1 MVAGSL
7 LFFFEIVFTHRH
19 AVDTTSGDENQ
30 PRTRETGQMTRLE
43 EAKIELTL
51 KFIAGRRPTNK
62 EMIEVE
68 KLREEISELEYE
80 QRRDISWCKS

>member
-1 MVAGSL
+1 
-7 LFFFEIVFTHRH
+7 
-19 AVDTTSGDENQ
+19 
-30 PRTRETGQMTRLE
+30 MTRLE

-51 KFIAGRRPTNK
+51 KFIGGRRPTNK

-80 QRRDISWCKS
+80 QRQDISWCKS

>member
-1 MVAGSL
+1 MISPPIDAPADSD
-7 LFFFEIVFTHRH
+7 IMP
-19 AVDTTSGDENQ
+19 A
-30 PRTRETGQMTRLE
+30 PRRKTLVRKRTMTRLE
-43 EAKIELTL
+43 EAKTELTL